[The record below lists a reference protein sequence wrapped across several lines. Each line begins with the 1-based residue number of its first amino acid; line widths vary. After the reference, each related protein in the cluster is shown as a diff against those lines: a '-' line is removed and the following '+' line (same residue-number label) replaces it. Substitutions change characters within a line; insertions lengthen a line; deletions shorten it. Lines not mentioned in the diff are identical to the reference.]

1 MGRSVVWQCSYVCEE
16 THIMHERSLTFV
28 TRHMDMV
35 IHFSVVTFEKI
46 TYRKALPGHGQ
57 IDMDEKSTVIM
68 QLFHSLDCK
77 QFWK

>member
-35 IHFSVVTFEKI
+35 IHFSVVTFEKN
-46 TYRKALPGHGQ
+46 YVR
-57 IDMDEKSTVIM
+57 
-68 QLFHSLDCK
+68 
-77 QFWK
+77 